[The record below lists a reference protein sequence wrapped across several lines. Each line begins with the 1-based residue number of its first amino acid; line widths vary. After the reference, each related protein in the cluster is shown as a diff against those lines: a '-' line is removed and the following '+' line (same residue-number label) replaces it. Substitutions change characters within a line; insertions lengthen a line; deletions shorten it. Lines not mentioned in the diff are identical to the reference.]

1 MENIFGETISLH
13 SFKFTL
19 FGNSK
24 AFETY
29 YDFMNVQHEIWSFT
43 STLEIEWVGN
53 TSNFSAVQI
62 FDFFLEITSKHTCE
76 SSLASLASLAAFVR
90 SSEAFLT
97 A

>member
-62 FDFFLEITSKHTCE
+62 FDFFWK
-76 SSLASLASLAAFVR
+76 
-90 SSEAFLT
+90 
-97 A
+97 